1 MAQIDRHIAAADW
14 IDRGERG
21 RPARAQTDTSAE
33 IGDLWRI
40 LHARRAW
47 VIGTAAFLGAI
58 ALAYGMLAPP
68 LYAATAQ
75 ILIDPRDKQIVT
87 NDVNPIAMAPDGG
100 VIQVESQARVIE
112 SDSVLT
118 RAAIAAGLLT
128 DPDFGGTSTGL
139 LSWTLRTLQG
149 TGEGTPAAE
158 ETKAEARAVR
168 ALRRK
173 LAVKRADKVFVVD
186 VVVTAGDPDKAARI
200 VNAIATAYLQDQ
212 SAARAAA
219 ATRASGELR
228 ARLDDLRRQVNVAEN
243 KVEHFKAENGLIS
256 ASGRLISEQQLAESN
271 NRIVAARARTAEART
286 RLQQIKDARG
296 TAFGPDATP
305 EAIQSAVIERLRAQ
319 FAELASKEADL
330 RTQLGA
336 RHPYMEAVRAQMQDV
351 RRLIDA
357 ELNRISKSA
366 ETDYQRAAA
375 NEKALT
381 ASLDDLKQGTIV
393 SGEASV
399 RLRELEREVD
409 SSRAIYGNFLNR
421 AREIQ
426 EQAGID
432 TTNARVIGWARPPQ
446 DRSWPLRI
454 LLLVGGVVSGLGLG
468 AGIAFVREYLDPTIL
483 SRGQLERISSASVLA
498 GMPVFGPRTERAA
511 CVAAALALD
520 RVAGMRGQTRTTDQG
535 LCVFVT
541 SGVADADE
549 RRSITRLLAAVAV
562 TRGERVLIVEADL
575 ETGAATNRRDDGFA
589 QVLIDA
595 KPLQDATTRDPSS
608 GAHHLALG
616 DATRL
621 SRDALDRTNIE
632 NFLTEAR
639 SAFDLVLIEGGALA
653 LNLRMTA
660 LALAADRLLVVA
672 RNGATRQRD
681 VLDLLDVS
689 EMMGRRISGSVLV
702 GAGTA

>member
-14 IDRGERG
+14 IDHGERM
-21 RPARAQTDTSAE
+21 RPARSQPDTSAE

-40 LHARRAW
+40 LSARRAW
-47 VIGTAAFLGAI
+47 VIGTAALLTAI
-58 ALAYGMLAPP
+58 AFAYGMLAPP

-118 RAAIAAGLLT
+118 RASIAAGLLT
-128 DPDFGGTSTGL
+128 DPEFGAPGNGFL
-139 LSWTLRTLQG
+139 NWALRSVQG
-149 TGEGTPAAE
+149 ADQGSEAAE
-158 ETKAEARAVR
+158 TTKAEARAVR

-186 VVVTAGDPDKAARI
+186 VVVTASNPDKAARI
-200 VNAIATAYLQDQ
+200 VNAIASAYLQDQ
-212 SAARAAA
+212 ASARADA

-228 ARLDDLRRQVNVAEN
+228 SRLDDLRRQVNDAEN

-271 NRIVAARARTAEART
+271 NRIVGARARTAEART
-286 RLQQIKDARG
+286 RLQQIRDARG

-305 EAIQSAVIERLRAQ
+305 EAIQSSVIERLRAQ
-319 FAELASKEADL
+319 YAELVSKEADL

-336 RHPYMEAVRAQMQDV
+336 RHPNMEAVRTQVQVV
-351 RRLIDA
+351 RRLIEA
-357 ELNRISKSA
+357 ELNRLSKSA

-381 ASLDDLKQGTIV
+381 SGLEDLKLGTIA

-409 SSRAIYGNFLNR
+409 SSRAIYANFLNR
-421 AREIQ
+421 AREIK

-432 TTNARVIGWARPPQ
+432 TSNARVIGWARPPQ
-446 DRSWPLRI
+446 DRSWPLRV
-454 LLLVGGVVSGLGLG
+454 LLLVGGLISGLGLG

-483 SRGQLERISSASVLA
+483 SRRQLERVTNASVLA
-498 GMPVFGPRTERAA
+498 GLPVFGPKTERTA
-511 CVAAALALD
+511 CVGAALALD
-520 RVAGMRGQTRTTDQG
+520 RVVGIRGQSRIVEQG
-535 LCVFVT
+535 LAIFVT
-541 SGVADADE
+541 SGTADADD
-549 RRSITRLLAAVAV
+549 RRKITRLLAAVAV
-562 TRGERVLIVEADL
+562 TRGERVLIIDADL
-575 ETGAATNRRDDGFA
+575 ESGLPAHGLQAGLA
-589 QVLIDA
+589 QVLVGETSSTKAAIA
-595 KPLQDATTRDPSS
+595 DPSS
-608 GAHHLALG
+608 GALHLPVG

-621 SRDALDRTNIE
+621 SRDALDRTSME
-632 NFLTEAR
+632 RMLAEAKG
-639 SAFDLVLIEGGALA
+639 AFDLVLIEGGALA
-653 LNLRMTA
+653 VNLRMSA

-672 RNGATRQRD
+672 RGGATRQREC
-681 VLDLLDVS
+681 LDLIDVS
-689 EMMGRRISGSVLV
+689 EMLGRRISGSVLV
-702 GAGTA
+702 GAGSA